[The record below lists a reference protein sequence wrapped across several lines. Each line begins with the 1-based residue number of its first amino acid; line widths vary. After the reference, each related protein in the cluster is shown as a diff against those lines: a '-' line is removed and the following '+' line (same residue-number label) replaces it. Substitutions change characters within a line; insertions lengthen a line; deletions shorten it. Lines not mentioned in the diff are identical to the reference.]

1 MYFKSLNYSIL
12 FFSVIYITKVSCSL
26 QGEEVSKWADA
37 LGKDLWTLG
46 QAITQFSEIK
56 QRYTF
61 ANAKVGVKDPQ
72 TLLAEIKKKI
82 SIMINRKIRAIQN
95 IQVKAEQ
102 SAEEFEFNASV
113 PFQYY
118 SSRYSPIEGAEPMKL
133 PKPLRKNKNMY
144 LPMRLNNDTH
154 FYNIAVNTNYS
165 TVHVPVNIYDKEK
178 AASFAIQWSESLTK
192 VFKENY
198 ERDPALSWQYF
209 GSTSGIMRHYPAKK
223 WDDKDKKDKRLLL
236 FDCRVRTWFIE
247 AATCTKDVII
257 LMDNSGSMDGM
268 GHHIGSLTAFNILDT
283 FSNNDYVNVLNY
295 SSKTNYTIPCFQD
308 MLVQA
313 TKENINVFKDAISAL
328 EPEGKTNLAQ
338 ALEVA
343 FDLLAKYRHKR
354 GCEEDS
360 SSCNQAIMVIT
371 DDVNGNLTDAV
382 YKYNRF
388 GSNIPVRIFTYL
400 IGKEVSNVAEGKWLS
415 CANRG
420 FFTHVQSLEQVTEA
434 VLQYITV
441 IARPLVLQGEEHP
454 VSWTHAYAD
463 LTYDDKNDNLINTP
477 YRLLTSAAI
486 PCYDTKTN
494 KMNDTRTAYLL
505 GVVGTDVPL
514 DEFERL
520 TVPYKIG
527 VNGYVFIVSNNGY
540 VLMHPD
546 LRPVYQGILKDNYNS
561 IDLTQVEQHDSNE
574 TVGPRQV
581 VETLAKL
588 RQDMVDGKESSLR
601 KVKLKYHYDDM
612 KRVYESAYDYYYTP
626 LENTPFTIGIGIP
639 HVYGNYTL
647 EVENEILRNKHTGIN
662 LTSFFNGKWKIH
674 PKWVY
679 CKYHYLEGH
688 EFPTPEKELL
698 HFLGRMYDRDFQ
710 FQSQYEEN
718 VTVLQEDSYYCDEQ
732 LIQRLIFDAKITHE
746 SFGEKRNFSQREI
759 TLFEKYNASLRFV
772 ATMSGLTRWGY
783 IFEEPRNDT
792 RGSQAKEFGDFHPRA
807 INEKWYK
814 SAVLQHQ
821 YDESLV
827 YSVPFDAGTKDESLV
842 TGSFAIFPS
851 EKGLEAP
858 GSVVGFQFSQSKLH
872 MEVKKI
878 SSKLSNQ
885 CSHCQR
891 CNDTLDCYIIDASG
905 YIIVSD
911 DRNYTG
917 RFFGEVE
924 GDIMESMLDEG
935 IFKQVTV
942 FDYQALCKK
951 DKPETSRGVT
961 LLT

>member
-1 MYFKSLNYSIL
+1 
-12 FFSVIYITKVSCSL
+12 
-26 QGEEVSKWADA
+26 
-37 LGKDLWTLG
+37 
-46 QAITQFSEIK
+46 
-56 QRYTF
+56 
-61 ANAKVGVKDPQ
+61 
-72 TLLAEIKKKI
+72 
-82 SIMINRKIRAIQN
+82 
-95 IQVKAEQ
+95 
-102 SAEEFEFNASV
+102 
-113 PFQYY
+113 
-118 SSRYSPIEGAEPMKL
+118 
-133 PKPLRKNKNMY
+133 
-144 LPMRLNNDTH
+144 
-154 FYNIAVNTNYS
+154 
-165 TVHVPVNIYDKEK
+165 
-178 AASFAIQWSESLTK
+178 
-192 VFKENY
+192 
-198 ERDPALSWQYF
+198 
-209 GSTSGIMRHYPAKK
+209 
-223 WDDKDKKDKRLLL
+223 
-236 FDCRVRTWFIE
+236 
-247 AATCTKDVII
+247 
-257 LMDNSGSMDGM
+257 MDNSGSMDGM

-371 DDVNGNLTDAV
+371 DDVNGNLTDVV

-420 FFTHVQSLEQVTEA
+420 YFTHVQSLEQVTEA

-581 VETLAKL
+581 VDTLAKL

-601 KVKLKYHYDDM
+601 KVRLKYHYDDM

-783 IFEEPRNDT
+783 IFEEPKNDT

-827 YSVPFDAGTKDESLV
+827 YSVPFDAGMKEESLV

-885 CSHCQR
+885 CSQCQR

-961 LLT
+961 LLTPLTFVNSVFEWMTMKLLYAFLNVKSLDWHYVVAYTQEVAINVTADIIQNVSEASTTIPFPTDTTEEVTRDPNSEDGDDDEDDDDDDDDDDDEPSFENAADDYYPCEKQLDLFVLRQEIFIKGQFQGEINRPYVRNYYIKRVPNSNLYFVAIENRAKSKMSYAYYSTLAQQITKEPVFEINLINTTLLPCQKLYLNNMPRRRLTGCYNEHPLEREIVDCGRGVGLKVNLLLLIILSLNRFVI